1 MGLGGVEKLYDST
14 GTYTHVLRERF
25 QQLQERKRTRKI
37 FVEVIVALRQMF
49 AQGRVE
55 TTGLTPNSPVFVCR
69 DFCAKV
75 QEDQGDGGQC
85 HSTHKQQRLYK
96 KRR

>member
-1 MGLGGVEKLYDST
+1 MGLGGVEKLYDS
-14 GTYTHVLRERF
+14 TYTHVLRERF
-25 QQLQERKRTRKI
+25 QQLQERKRTKKI

-55 TTGLTPNSPVFVCR
+55 TTGLTPNSSVCVQR
-69 DFCAKV
+69 LHAKV
-75 QEDQGDGGQC
+75 REDQGDGGQC